1 MRTLVTVVVA
11 ASFAVPSVASAQGGP
26 PMCPLTPG
34 PTAYQPPLLSVLNA
48 AGGPSSALIS
58 AALGPQFTGLWLD
71 TPNQGWAVAVS
82 PGPLDVAGAKA
93 AILAQFG
100 TQLTPEQVAY
110 AGDRLT
116 VHATPYAKADLEQ
129 VQRDAFAAMQAQGWP
144 ASAAVGCG
152 TSDGYRVQITRFIGA
167 APATPEL
174 EAETAAVLA
183 PFGDKVRFNLSP
195 GIPAPA
201 VAPAPAPA
209 RPAVR
214 VRDYA
219 SVPRCVRGDRL
230 VVRASKSSALRSVT
244 ISAGKRR
251 ASARAG
257 GKARLTFKARR
268 TRVAVTV
275 RLRDG
280 STATEHHTV
289 GRC

>member
-1 MRTLVTVVVA
+1 MGAFVAVVVG
-11 ASFAVPSVASAQGGP
+11 ASFAVPSAASAQAGP

-34 PTAYQPPLLSVLNA
+34 PTAYQPPLLSVLNS
-48 AGGPSSALIS
+48 AGGPNSALIS

-100 TQLTPEQVAY
+100 MQLTPEQVAY

-116 VHATPYAKADLEQ
+116 VHATPYARADLEQ

-167 APATPEL
+167 APATPAL
-174 EAETAAVLA
+174 ETETAAVLA
-183 PFGDKVRFNLSP
+183 PFGDKVRFNLAP
-195 GIPAPA
+195 GIPGSAA
-201 VAPAPAPA
+201 APAPA

-214 VRDYA
+214 VRDFA
-219 SVPRCVRGDRL
+219 FVPRCVRGDRL

-251 ASARAG
+251 AIARAG
-257 GKARLTFKARR
+257 GKARLKLKARR

-275 RLRDG
+275 KLRDG
-280 STATEHHTV
+280 RTATEHHMV
-289 GRC
+289 GSC